1 MQEYFEYEDLYKHQ
15 GTENYEVVIIY
26 NENSIIK
33 EKLIEEKQQFLS
45 VIGRDEKQKISARK
59 KVDFLGNTID
69 KFIIYKTLSDGTLW
83 GSEHYVN
90 WLLNGD
96 TTKHDYID
104 PLTNE
109 DKKNWGK
116 YSEKFDELYNKAS
129 CVYENFTGY
138 YFKVDN
144 KWFKI
149 EEDPL
154 RFKDCPENFTKLYP
168 AKDPKDIRMLPLKES
183 MEDLM
188 KSKTIKVVDYIQQDS
203 EKGIGLNPIK
213 FSSGYYMLELYLPQG
228 DTLKFRRYGAMGVSS
243 EMFVYQIPK
252 ALGGSD
258 QVFFIE
264 QEPNSMYPNKSFA
277 GFYAIRPKNYKQ
289 LPEYKFQLEKE
300 HQQAVEKRIKILEK

>member
-1 MQEYFEYEDLYKHQ
+1 MQEYFEYEDLHKHQ

-33 EKLIEEKQQFLS
+33 EKLIEEKQHFLS
-45 VIGRDEKQKISARK
+45 VIGRDEKQKISERK
-59 KVDFLGNTID
+59 KVDFFGNTIN
-69 KFIIYKTLSDGTLW
+69 KFIIYNTLSDGTLW

-90 WLLNGD
+90 WLINGD

-104 PLTNE
+104 PLTLE
-109 DKKNWGK
+109 DKNEP
-116 YSEKFDELYNKAS
+116 EKWLKEFIEYYNKAS
-129 CVYENFTGY
+129 YVYESSWSY
-138 YFKVDN
+138 YM
-144 KWFKI
+144 KI
-149 EEDPL
+149 EEKWYK
-154 RFKDCPENFTKLYP
+154 FKYDKSLFIPELFNKHVYKQYP
-168 AKDPKDIRMLPLKES
+168 AKDPKDIRMLPLIES

-203 EKGIGLNPIK
+203 EKGIGLNPIN
-213 FSSGYYMLELYLPQG
+213 FSSGYYMLEFYLPQG

-258 QVFFIE
+258 EVFFIE

-289 LPEYKFQLEKE
+289 LPEYKLQLEKE
-300 HQQAVEKRIKILEK
+300 HQQAVEKRRKF